1 MMTRGQINGEDR
13 EEIEEKSR
21 EHREQE
27 ITMIKKRQSE
37 REGQELTMMSKLENE
52 RYRDSIMDL
61 RTQVRMRVRQLKVI
75 LCLRRLRDEIKPH
88 PI

>member
-1 MMTRGQINGEDR
+1 MMIRVQING

-37 REGQELTMMSKLENE
+37 REGQEFTMMSKLKMSVAA
-52 RYRDSIMDL
+52 YL
-61 RTQVRMRVRQLKVI
+61 LW
-75 LCLRRLRDEIKPH
+75 P
-88 PI
+88 